1 MKVQLVNEAVYP
13 PVTIDSTVIKNG
25 RFQLKGKVDRPGMY
39 QLIIDKTGQD
49 DPSQMLASRFY
60 LENSVIS
67 YSGHVD
73 SLRTYYWSDETF
85 RKDPVIKGSASQD
98 LYDRYLKSIADLRK
112 QSGTINEKYLEIYHR
127 PAMDGIFNTEEGIAL
142 IKQENEINKKLNI
155 AQWKFI
161 EEHPENI
168 VGYDLALQFLQGMYV
183 NLTVPQLEQLTTLIT
198 KAWANIPP
206 MAENFKTIADKAK
219 TMAIGEKYQDIELM
233 NPEGKMVKLSSCV
246 PEGKYVMLEF
256 WASWCGPC
264 RGEIPH
270 LRHVYQEYKDKG
282 FEIISISIDEK
293 KTDWDKAMKTVYK
306 TFIEQQRKDDL
317 GPYKFRRKT
326 DRQGDT
332 LLNDGWGSPVKPVG
346 LIVSSFRPSDDA
358 TLFGFLIPS
367 NLFAITSLRQLAEM
381 MREIKRDNDF
391 ARKCDS
397 LADEVQAAVD
407 KYGVVEHPEYGK
419 VYAFEVDGFHNH
431 VFMDDANVP
440 SLLALPYL
448 GCVDMNDPIYQ
459 NTRRLVL
466 SDSNPYFFQGKAGE
480 SADRISVSVTS
491 GR

>member
-1 MKVQLVNEAVYP
+1 MKKIFLAFLCSSSLVACQTKYDGYILNGNIGGNSEGMKVQLVNEAVYP

-85 RKDPVIKGSASQD
+85 RKDPVVKGSASQN

-112 QSGTINEKYLEIYHR
+112 QSGTINEKYLEVYHR

-168 VGYDLALQFLQGMYV
+168 AGYDLALQFLQGMYV
-183 NLTVPQLEQLTTLIT
+183 NLTVPQLEQLTALIT

-233 NPEGKMVKLSSCV
+233 NPEGEMVKLSSCV

-270 LRHVYQEYKDKG
+270 LRHVYQDYKDKG

-293 KTDWDKAMKTVYK
+293 KTDWDKAMKEEKMVWKQLCDPNGFNGPVAQKYNITGVPTCILLDKEGRIFK
-306 TFIEQQRKDDL
+306 TEMRGAAL
-317 GPYKFRRKT
+317 
-326 DRQGDT
+326 
-332 LLNDGWGSPVKPVG
+332 
-346 LIVSSFRPSDDA
+346 DA
-358 TLFGFLIPS
+358 
-367 NLFAITSLRQLAEM
+367 
-381 MREIKRDNDF
+381 
-391 ARKCDS
+391 
-397 LADEVQAAVD
+397 
-407 KYGVVEHPEYGK
+407 
-419 VYAFEVDGFHNH
+419 
-431 VFMDDANVP
+431 
-440 SLLALPYL
+440 
-448 GCVDMNDPIYQ
+448 
-459 NTRRLVL
+459 VL
-466 SDSNPYFFQGKAGE
+466 QELY
-480 SADRISVSVTS
+480 
-491 GR
+491 